1 VNPGSTG
8 IDTGSIDFCTVD
20 PKWPDLFGV
29 DYIISPSLFLNHR
42 TNEPMLIDDCS
53 HFI

>member
-8 IDTGSIDFCTVD
+8 IDTGSIGFCTVD
-20 PKWPDLFGV
+20 PKWPHLFGA
-29 DYIISPSLFLNHR
+29 DHIISPSLFLNPR
-42 TNEPMLIDDCS
+42 TNESILIDDYS